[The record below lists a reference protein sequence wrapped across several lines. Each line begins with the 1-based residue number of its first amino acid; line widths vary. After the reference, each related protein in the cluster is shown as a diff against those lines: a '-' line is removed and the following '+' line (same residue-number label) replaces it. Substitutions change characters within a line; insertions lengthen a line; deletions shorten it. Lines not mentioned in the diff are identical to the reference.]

1 MFLVLSHSLPLKTD
15 LSKRVALSWHESD
28 DEVKL
33 FCAEVSDILMHE
45 YKKALY
51 RQRKDSINSSENE
64 DSSTQSQVAKSKT
77 RNPFTKKSSQPTS
90 TSTTMVPRQVHSTRT
105 ISTRT
110 TEGIVTD
117 QITSSSATTAAP
129 STIDAALYAEPVMRQ
144 MSNGPSVGHLS
155 LPPSSYHQ
163 NYYDYASNQVDIN
176 DKAIWDMWNAS
187 DF

>member
-1 MFLVLSHSLPLKTD
+1 MPLQTD

-51 RQRKDSINSSENE
+51 RLRKDSFNSSETE
-64 DSSTQSQVAKSKT
+64 DSSTQSQAAKSKT
-77 RNPFTKKSSQPTS
+77 RNPFKKKSSRPTS
-90 TSTTMVPRQVHSTRT
+90 TSTAMVPRQVHSTRT

-117 QITSSSATTAAP
+117 QIISSATTAAP
-129 STIDAALYAEPVMRQ
+129 STIDTALYAEPTMRQ
-144 MSNGPSVGHLS
+144 VSNGSTVGQLS
-155 LPPSSYHQ
+155 LPLSSYQH
-163 NYYDYASNQVDIN
+163 NYYASNQVDIN